1 MDDVV
6 LASLSN
12 RFVYSAMAVYV
23 CAMVAYAAE
32 VATLGRA
39 PTTQPRFAAGAGA
52 GAGAAAGHQGSLLV
66 RERAAPAPPSRSER
80 FGRIALSLTVLGFAL
95 HLAAVLTRALSAGRV
110 PWGNMYEF
118 SLTGG
123 LAVVG
128 AYLVLLRRYPIRF
141 LGIVLVPG
149 ALLSLAIAMQVLYTE
164 SAALV
169 PALRSGWIVVH
180 VSSAILGTGLFTVGA
195 ALAVLHL
202 LRSRAEAGGGPRSGW
217 LASLPPASRLDTLSG
232 SVHAIAFPL
241 WTFVLMSGAIW
252 AENAWG
258 RYWGWDPKEVW
269 TFIIWVVYAGYLHAR
284 ATAGWRGRRSSYA
297 ALVGYGCLLFNYFGI
312 NLLVSGLHSYAF

>member
-32 VATLGRA
+32 VATLGRVPA
-39 PTTQPRFAAGAGA
+39 TQPQPAAGAVA
-52 GAGAAAGHQGSLLV
+52 RGSLLV
-66 RERAAPAPPSRSER
+66 REPAAPPPPSRSER
-80 FGRIALSLTVLGFAL
+80 FGRIALSLTVLGFGL

-141 LGIVLVPG
+141 LGIVLVP
-149 ALLSLAIAMQVLYTE
+149 AVLFSLAIAMRVLYTE

-202 LRSRAEAGGGPRSGW
+202 VRSRAEAGGGPRGGW
-217 LASLPPASRLDTLSG
+217 LAQLPPASRLDALSG

-284 ATAGWRGRRSSYA
+284 ATAGWRGHRSSYA

>member
-6 LASLSN
+6 LAQLSN
-12 RFVYSAMAVYV
+12 RFVYSAMAVYTF
-23 CAMVAYAAE
+23 AMFAYAAE
-32 VATLGRA
+32 VATLGRR
-39 PTTQPRFAAGAGA
+39 PVPVLQPAAYAGVGGRGTPGVPA
-52 GAGAAAGHQGSLLV
+52 RAAAAV
-66 RERAAPAPPSRSER
+66 APSRSER
-80 FGRIALSLTVLGFAL
+80 FGRIGLSLTVLAFGL
-95 HLAAVLTRALSAGRV
+95 HLAAVLARALSAGRV

-123 LAVVG
+123 LAVIG
-128 AYLVLLRRYPIRF
+128 AYLVLLRLYPIRF

-149 ALLSLAIAMQVLYTE
+149 TLFTLAIAMRVLYTE

-195 ALAVLHL
+195 ALAALHL
-202 LRSRAEAGGGPRSGW
+202 LRSRAEAGGAGGRGW
-217 LASLPPASRLDTLSG
+217 LGQLPPADRLDALSG
-232 SVHAIAFPL
+232 SVHAVGFPL

-269 TFIIWVVYAGYLHAR
+269 TFVIWIVYAGYLHAR

-297 ALVGYGCLLFNYFGI
+297 ALTGYACLLFNYFGI